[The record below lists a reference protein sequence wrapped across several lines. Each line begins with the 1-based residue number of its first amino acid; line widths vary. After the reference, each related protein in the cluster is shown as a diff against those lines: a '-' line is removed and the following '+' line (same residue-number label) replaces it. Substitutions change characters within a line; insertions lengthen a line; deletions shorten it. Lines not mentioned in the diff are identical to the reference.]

1 MFMEERR
8 RAQQEELVGTRPAEE
23 PQATLPLQPPVQPP
37 LPPSQAT
44 RSEFGEAD
52 HLVEHVGKL
61 VASPSSAPKAMELD
75 ERRQAGDGGVTMMVV
90 AEKCMNGGA
99 HNEEPEHPQAALQAA
114 PPTSVLV
121 LPPSHSVEETEQQM
135 VVVVEMNRFSEE
147 NVWKRTAVG
156 TGRHM
161 VGVRGGEEEKKQEW
175 PAGLG
180 GLITRSDP
188 SGTWWFRVRDDGG
201 HGKEDLWKRKG
212 VCIGTGDMVSI
223 FEGWDKEPHD
233 RRQTRRKRERVREKY
248 KTTRRLPES
257 ITLSKATYFV

>member
-52 HLVEHVGKL
+52 HLVEQVGKL

-121 LPPSHSVEETEQQM
+121 LPPSHSVEETEHQM
-135 VVVVEMNRFSEE
+135 VVVVEVNGFSKED
-147 NVWKRTAVG
+147 VWRRTVIG
-156 TGRHM
+156 TRHHM
-161 VGVRGGEEEKKQEW
+161 VRVRGEEKENEQEKHLVVPADNNGCATANEQQQQRLPAKEPPTPW
-175 PAGLG
+175 PLPTMQELPAGVG
-180 GLITRSDP
+180 ALIARSDP
-188 SGTWWFRVRDDGG
+188 
-201 HGKEDLWKRKG
+201 
-212 VCIGTGDMVSI
+212 
-223 FEGWDKEPHD
+223 
-233 RRQTRRKRERVREKY
+233 
-248 KTTRRLPES
+248 
-257 ITLSKATYFV
+257 